1 VSALDT
7 SLTLMVVAL
16 AMDAPRI
23 GRPRAADLP
32 GK

>member
-16 AMDAPRI
+16 AMAI
-23 GRPRAADLP
+23 LVNSWVSGT
-32 GK
+32 